1 MQCPT
6 CGQTLPE
13 EAQFCSNC
21 GTNLHQVADDGAP
34 YEPGQK
40 IAEALAAHVASIG
53 VSQQLAAPAAPSAPI
68 SSSANA
74 PLPYPLP
81 QNAPAGMPVSPYGQP
96 TSQHAQ
102 LASAIVAAQQASD
115 IANFA
120 EAKYQRLLHT
130 RRTCFIWAIVIA
142 VLGFQ
147 ALLGMFISAHQS
159 NPDTFT
165 DMGQIIGV
173 CIFLTCC
180 FFFVPF
186 GFAPLKHFI
195 DNHGFF
201 IVFNLVFLCMAAM
214 IALMFSIIVGPI
226 YLIYLMAKIPQARE
240 DALLARQHAQSL
252 GV

>member
-6 CGQTLPE
+6 CGQALPE

-53 VSQQLAAPAAPSAPI
+53 ASQQLAAPAAPSAPI

-81 QNAPAGMPVSPYGQP
+81 QNAPAGMPVSPYDQP

-102 LASAIVAAQQASD
+102 LASA
-115 IANFA
+115 
-120 EAKYQRLLHT
+120 
-130 RRTCFIWAIVIA
+130 

-147 ALLGMFISAHQS
+147 AWLGMFISAHQS

-240 DALLARQHAQSL
+240 DTLLARQHAQSL